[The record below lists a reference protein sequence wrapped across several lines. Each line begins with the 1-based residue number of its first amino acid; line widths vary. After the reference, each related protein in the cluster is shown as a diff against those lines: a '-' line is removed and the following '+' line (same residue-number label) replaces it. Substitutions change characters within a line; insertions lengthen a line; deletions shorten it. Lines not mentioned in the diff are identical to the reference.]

1 MFLANRGTRG
11 GDLFGVGSEAPIWRT
26 YCPGLRNGWQVASS
40 SSHDGFKALQGEI
53 GDYRASIAAS
63 SSSGVSSKWWGILS
77 TTLQRTVAT
86 NILDHSSLGNMPSP
100 GPETPLSDLLKIA
113 MKLPEVSRLPLRDD

>member
-1 MFLANRGTRG
+1 MVSKL
-11 GDLFGVGSEAPIWRT
+11 
-26 YCPGLRNGWQVASS
+26 
-40 SSHDGFKALQGEI
+40 FKAKIVPVLRQ
-53 GDYRASIAAS
+53 AA
-63 SSSGVSSKWWGILS
+63 VLAYHPRWWSGILS

-113 MKLPEVSRLPLRDD
+113 MKLPEVSCLALRND